1 MKKLGIMF
9 CLLISIVL
17 VTAGCSKKKE
27 QKPETNSEEV
37 SSMETIE
44 GVWNGS
50 INIPNQPLPI
60 ILTFDKTSGKIS
72 IPAQGVS
79 DYALAT
85 VTLNET
91 ELFFEMNI
99 QNQRLTFDGKVE
111 QDKISGTFT
120 QQGQSFPF
128 ELTKGSPEEVAETG
142 DVVQVAV
149 ENGKMDGLLE
159 IPQGEGPFPLMV
171 IIAGS
176 GPTDRDGNSPALPG
190 KNNSLKMIAEG
201 LAAEGVASIRYDK
214 RGIGV
219 NISLAGKEEDLQFD
233 HYIDD
238 AAAWVHFAKNDPRF
252 SEVGIIGHSEGS
264 LIGMVAAEQA
274 DADTYIS
281 IAGAGRPIDQVLME
295 QLEAQLPA
303 NLLEESNTILDK
315 LKQGE
320 QVQTISPELQSLF
333 RPSVQPYII
342 SWLQYDP
349 AEQLKK
355 LQVPVLLV
363 NGTRDIQVP
372 VKDAELLHDVKKD
385 TELLIVDNMNH
396 ILKESPEDREGNMAT
411 YGNPDLPLAQGLMD
425 GIIEFLKVKV
435 VSEN

>member
-1 MKKLGIMF
+1 
-9 CLLISIVL
+9 
-17 VTAGCSKKKE
+17 
-27 QKPETNSEEV
+27 
-37 SSMETIE
+37 METIE

-50 INIPNQPLPI
+50 IQIPNQPLPI
-60 ILTFDKTSGKIS
+60 ILTFDKASGTIS
-72 IPAQGVS
+72 IPAQGLS
-79 DYALAT
+79 GYALT
-85 VTLNET
+85 SVTLNDT
-91 ELFFEMNI
+91 DVFFEMNI
-99 QNQRLTFDGKVE
+99 QRQRITFDGKVT
-111 QDKISGTFT
+111 QDNITGTFT

-128 ELTKGSPEEVAETG
+128 ELTKGSPEEVVETG
-142 DVVQVAV
+142 DVVQIAV
-149 ENGKMDGLLE
+149 ENGTMDGLLE
-159 IPQGEGPFPLMV
+159 MPQGEGPFLLMV

-176 GPTDRDGNSPALPG
+176 GPTDHDGNSPVLPG

-214 RGIGV
+214 RGIRKNMG
-219 NISLAGKEEDLQFD
+219 LAGKEEDLRFN

-238 AAAWVHFAKNDPRF
+238 AAAWAQFAKNDARF
-252 SEVGIIGHSEGS
+252 SGVGIIGHSEGS

-274 DADTYIS
+274 NVDVFIS

-295 QLEAQLPA
+295 QLNAQLPT
-303 NLLEESNTILDK
+303 NLLEESNMILEA

-320 QVQTISPELQSLF
+320 QVETISTELQSLF
-333 RPSVQPYII
+333 RSSVQPYMI
-342 SWLQYDP
+342 SWLNYDP

-363 NGTRDIQVP
+363 NGNRDIQVP
-372 VKDAELLHDVKKD
+372 VKDAELLNDAKKD
-385 TELLIVDNMNH
+385 AGLLIVDKMNH
-396 ILKESPEDREGNMAT
+396 ILKESPENREGNIAT